1 MTLKKKALENTVG
14 NGENAGNQ
22 HVLLT
27 VFSSL
32 SKREIIFLATF
43 NLSSAHA
50 FNFVMSKILSC
61 GKELRHLYDLFIE
74 ICWKKSKGRTI
85 KFQ

>member
-43 NLSSAHA
+43 NLSSAQ
-50 FNFVMSKILSC
+50 ILSC